1 MTKIRP
7 GTARQ
12 EPECFLVYCRH
23 ADGSEPLVA
32 AVSTPDEVRELEQIG
47 EARGCPEVRWETV
60 PWRRV
65 GNSPQSAL
73 RGADVGLVITGAP
86 DDEIGIAVFDD
97 VSVAEAFAQ
106 EARAQGQ
113 DYRCR
118 HVRLGEW
125 ILST

>member
-1 MTKIRP
+1 MTKTRP
-7 GTARQ
+7 GMASR

-32 AVSTPDEVRELEQIG
+32 AASTSDEVHELEQIG

-65 GNSPQSAL
+65 DNRVQSAP
-73 RGADVGLVITGAP
+73 RGVIVGLVVTGAP
-86 DDEIGIAVFDD
+86 DGEIGIAVFDD
-97 VSVAEAFAQ
+97 VAVAEAFAQ
-106 EARAQGQ
+106 DARAQGQ

-125 ILST
+125 IPAT